1 VSARRLVVLGA
12 TGTVG
17 RSTLDVAARHP
28 GRLRVHALTAH
39 RDAAALF
46 ALCQQHRPAVAVLVD
61 PAAARELRERLKAAG
76 LSVDVREGEA
86 ALAEIAADAELVM
99 SAIVGAAGLKPTL
112 AAVRAGRRVL
122 IANKEPLVMAGRL
135 LLAEAAAA
143 SATLIPIDSE
153 HNAIFQC
160 LPQGFRCGSAESATL
175 GVRKLVLTASGGP
188 FRELPLAELERVT
201 PAQAVRHP
209 NWVMGPKIS
218 VDSATMMNKG
228 LELIEAQLL
237 FGVPEA
243 QIEVVLHPESV
254 IHSLVEYAD
263 GSTLAHL
270 VHARAPRAAGHA
282 RADRARAGVPRAL
295 GLRRARPEARRAGTP
310 EFPGRRPAALPVP
323 GPRAR
328 RFARRGHPSECA
340 ERRQR
345 SGRRGV
351 PGRTPCVH
359 AHPRRHRG
367 HAGRRRRR
375 PPGAR
380 RVARSGA
387 GRRRLGA
394 RCGGESPGGAGGGP
408 CLKSPGASPRSSSR
422 SACWCRSTSSAIS
435 GSRAGSA

>member
-1 VSARRLVVLGA
+1 VTARRLAVLGA

-17 RSTLDVAARHP
+17 RNTLDVAARHP
-28 GRLRVHALTAH
+28 QRLRVQALTAR
-39 RDAAALF
+39 RDVAGLF
-46 ALCQQHRPAVAVLVD
+46 ELCQQHRPAVAVLAEED
-61 PAAARELRERLKAAG
+61 GARELRERVKAAQ
-76 LSVDVREGEA
+76 LAVEVRWGER
-86 ALAEIAADAELVM
+86 ALAEAAGDTDLVM
-99 SAIVGAAGLKPTL
+99 SSIVGAAGLMPTL

-160 LPQGFRCGSAESATL
+160 LPAGFRCGQADP

-228 LELIEAQLL
+228 LELIEAHRL
-237 FGVPEA
+237 FGLPEA

-270 VHARAPRAAGHA
+270 GQPDMRVPIAHALAHPERWDSGVAGLKLNEIGRLNFQAVDLRRFPCLALARDALRAGGIHPNVLNAANEVAVEAFLGGRLPFTRIPELIERTLAAAGAA
-282 RADRARAGVPRAL
+282 RLPGDESLEAVLEVDAWS
-295 GLRRARPEARRAGTP
+295 RRTATGFAEARV
-310 EFPGRRPAALPVP
+310 AA
-323 GPRAR
+323 
-328 RFARRGHPSECA
+328 
-340 ERRQR
+340 
-345 SGRRGV
+345 
-351 PGRTPCVH
+351 H
-359 AHPRRHRG
+359 A
-367 HAGRRRRR
+367 
-375 PPGAR
+375 
-380 RVARSGA
+380 
-387 GRRRLGA
+387 
-394 RCGGESPGGAGGGP
+394 
-408 CLKSPGASPRSSSR
+408 
-422 SACWCRSTSSAIS
+422 
-435 GSRAGSA
+435 

>member
-1 VSARRLVVLGA
+1 VTVRSLCVLGA

-28 GRLRVHALTAH
+28 QRLRVHALTAH

-46 ALCQQHRPAVAVLVD
+46 TLCQQHRPAVAVLVD
-61 PAAARELRERLKAAG
+61 AAAARELRERGAASG
-76 LSVDVREGEA
+76 LAVEVREGEA
-86 ALAEIAADAELVM
+86 ALAEVAAEAELVM

-160 LPQGFRCGSAESATL
+160 LPQGFRCGSAEGAAL

-228 LELIEAQLL
+228 LELIEAHLL
-237 FGVPEA
+237 FGLPEA

-270 VHARAPRAAGHA
+270 GQPDMRVPIAHALAY
-282 RADRARAGVPRAL
+282 
-295 GLRRARPEARRAGTP
+295 PERWD
-310 EFPGRRPAALPVP
+310 
-323 GPRAR
+323 
-328 RFARRGHPSECA
+328 S
-340 ERRQR
+340 
-345 SGRRGV
+345 GV
-351 PGRTPCVH
+351 PGLKLAELGRLNFQALDLRRFPCLTLARDALRAGGILPNVLNAANEVAVAAFLGERLAFTRIHDVIAGTLAVAGGARLPRDESLEAVLEVDAWARRTATGLLDARVAVH
-359 AHPRRHRG
+359 A
-367 HAGRRRRR
+367 
-375 PPGAR
+375 
-380 RVARSGA
+380 
-387 GRRRLGA
+387 
-394 RCGGESPGGAGGGP
+394 
-408 CLKSPGASPRSSSR
+408 
-422 SACWCRSTSSAIS
+422 
-435 GSRAGSA
+435 